1 MKKNSIKWTISSPC
15 EKNKESSQFILFKIL
30 PGIDGFGVCVL
41 GGVGGVGVD
50 RYKAIL
56 TENNLAS
63 LFFTI

>member
-1 MKKNSIKWTISSPC
+1 MKKNSIQWAISSPC

-30 PGIDGFGVCVL
+30 PALMALGCMCVC
-41 GGVGGVGVD
+41 GGGEAVD

-56 TENNLAS
+56 TENNLVS